1 MSTLTHDISRALEV
15 AEVRAAYERHR
26 PAASRAV
33 EAWRDGT
40 DRNVQAFRRSLER
53 TDDLDAAGK
62 VVTHLSKDTSDI
74 VLLGIGGSSLGA
86 QAIAQL
92 AFWGTP
98 AYRPAAGKPRL
109 HIIDNLDG
117 VTFER
122 FLAGMDLKTTRF
134 HVVSKSGGTT
144 EPLLQL
150 LTAMD
155 AIEKAGGG
163 KYMKYHFAGEAEP
176 GANPL
181 RAILEAMG
189 APVLEHDPDLG
200 GRYTAF
206 STVGLVPAMLAGL
219 DAVALRNAGKSALTA
234 ALNPSAAPVDGA
246 ALSAAARDIGLSQQV
261 LWTYSDRLER
271 LAKWWRQLW
280 AESLGK
286 QGHGTTPVDALG
298 PVDQHS
304 QLQLYLDGP
313 RDKLFTMVD
322 IAETSTARANTDW
335 ARRHGLDLLAGR
347 DMCAVAEAQ
356 ARATMETLSRHGRP
370 VRRLALGGG
379 LNEAA
384 LAQLFIHFIVETLV
398 TARLWNVDP
407 FGQPAV
413 EESKI
418 LTRTYLEAGQ

>member
-1 MSTLTHDISRALEV
+1 
-15 AEVRAAYERHR
+15 
-26 PAASRAV
+26 V

-53 TDDLDAAGK
+53 TDDLEAANK

-98 AYRPAAGKPRL
+98 AYRPAEGKPRL

-117 VTFER
+117 VTFAR

-219 DAVALRNAGKSALTA
+219 DAIALRNAGRSALIA
-234 ALNPSAAPVDGA
+234 ALNPAAAPVDGA
-246 ALSAAARDIGLSQQV
+246 ALSAAAREIGLSQQV

-271 LAKWWRQLW
+271 LSKWWRQLW

-286 QGHGTTPVDALG
+286 QGNGTTPVDALG

-304 QLQLYLDGP
+304 QLQLYIDGP

-322 IAETSTARANTDW
+322 IAETSAARSNPEW
-335 ARRHGLDLLAGR
+335 AKRHGLDLLAGR
-347 DMCAVAEAQ
+347 DMCAVADAQ

-370 VRRLALGGG
+370 VRRISLGGG

-384 LAQLFIHFIVETLV
+384 LAQLFVHFIVETLV
-398 TARLWNVDP
+398 TAKLWNVDP